1 MYYNHDVGSS
11 RRTSRPRRSA
21 PSRQRIID
29 AAGRLF
35 VEQGYVASTIEE
47 IAAAAG
53 VAVQTVY
60 YVFGTKPNV
69 LAGVLDA
76 TIAGGDAA
84 VPIVEQPWVAK
95 LDGGGSPGGVA
106 APLVA
111 VCVDI
116 LARAAPIYG
125 VLRSAAAD
133 PEIGALLDANRAGRR
148 SDQRAIVERLHRG
161 GHLRADIE
169 VDAAA
174 DIFYALVNE
183 DVYALLVD
191 DCGWEVD
198 RFSTWLTTTLEDQL
212 LST

>member
-1 MYYNHDVGSS
+1 M
-11 RRTSRPRRSA
+11 
-21 PSRQRIID
+21 
-29 AAGRLF
+29 
-35 VEQGYVASTIEE
+35 ASTIEG
-47 IAAAAG
+47 IAADAG

-76 TIAGGDAA
+76 TIAGDDAA
-84 VPIVEQPWVAK
+84 VPIVEQPWVAE
-95 LDGGGSPGGVA
+95 LDRGGSSAGVA

-111 VCVDI
+111 ACVDI
-116 LARAAPIYG
+116 LARAAPIHG

-133 PEIGALLDANRAGRR
+133 PEIGALFDANRAGRR
-148 SDQRAIVERLHRG
+148 SDQRVIVEALHRG
-161 GHLRADIE
+161 GHLRSGIE

-191 DCGWEVD
+191 DCGWDLD
-198 RFSTWLTTTLEDQL
+198 RFRAWMTTTLQTQL
-212 LST
+212 LAT